1 MYQPEETVLPIQYY
15 FLEDKMLINE
25 NQERKDHI
33 HKFSTTS
40 PYHKLLN
47 NIDTFANDLD
57 DGLSQINHTLIGKI
71 GNSFE
76 QLQMETILFIIENQ
90 FFMKSDS

>member
-1 MYQPEETVLPIQYY
+1 
-15 FLEDKMLINE
+15 MLINE

-40 PYHKLLN
+40 PHRKLLN

-57 DGLSQINHTLIGKI
+57 DGLSQIDHTLIGKI
-71 GNSFE
+71 GDSFE

-90 FFMKSDS
+90 FSMEGDS